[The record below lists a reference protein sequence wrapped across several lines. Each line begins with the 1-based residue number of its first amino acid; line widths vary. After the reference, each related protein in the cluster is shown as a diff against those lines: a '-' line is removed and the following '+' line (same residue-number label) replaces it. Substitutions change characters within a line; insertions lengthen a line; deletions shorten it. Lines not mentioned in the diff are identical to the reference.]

1 MKRSNE
7 KCKGRVDSRY
17 TVGQKHTGNGE
28 MKDLYKLHEGV
39 GDSLTVWESASY
51 TEPIYRQ
58 GSYQLTPHEILV
70 GFFQSPGCY

>member
-1 MKRSNE
+1 
-7 KCKGRVDSRY
+7 
-17 TVGQKHTGNGE
+17 